1 MEERNSARAGMVD
14 PPPPLVCP
22 LPFLYIR
29 KTFLM
34 RLLYSF

>member
-14 PPPPLVCP
+14 PPLVCP